1 MQNKPALRSS
11 LMAARTAIVN
21 DQRRRL
27 DNNIAAKILAWWE
40 THRFGSLGV
49 YWPMR
54 GEPDLHALYTRLH
67 AQGAQLAL
75 PVVIAPQQPL
85 QFVAWTPGE
94 AVQQDR
100 FGACI
105 PSAQNERIQPEA
117 LLIPCLGF
125 TRSGYR
131 LGYGGGFYDRTLA
144 VKPRPYSLGIGY
156 TNGETEFA
164 PDTYDIVLDRII
176 TDTLDFTCQ

>member
-1 MQNKPALRSS
+1 MQNKSALRTS
-11 LMAARTAIVN
+11 LMTARNAIVN
-21 DQRRRL
+21 DQRRLL
-27 DNNIAAKILAWWE
+27 DNKIATKILAWWE
-40 THRFGSLGV
+40 MHQFRSLGV

-54 GEPDLHALYTRLH
+54 GEPDLHALYATLQ
-67 AQGAQLAL
+67 AQGTQLAL
-75 PVVIAPQQPL
+75 PVVTGSEQPL
-85 QFVAWTPGE
+85 QFVTWTPGE
-94 AVQQDR
+94 AVNQDR

-105 PSAQNERIQPEA
+105 PAAKNATIKPDA

-125 TRSGYR
+125 TRNGYR